1 MKDFQVTYKGLINM
15 QNINRTPEIQQ
26 LQKTNNPNQKWA
38 KGLNRCFF
46 QKKKKSING
55 HLFLSLLTYE

>member
-15 QNINRTPEIQQ
+15 QNIKRTPEIQQ

-46 QKKKKSING
+46 QKKKKN
-55 HLFLSLLTYE
+55 L